1 MKRKANE
8 KGGNEKR
15 GNEKGGNEKGTLQ
28 APGDLL
34 QPPERCLRHTT
45 GWRFATLRSRC
56 TYTHIERPEFCS
68 SVSRM
73 SFLRF
78 KKTQACL
85 RCRPRLPSPIWEEAS
100 CSMWTPSAEAFCS
113 YRAREKSFRCRRYE
127 QISRVGYLSGAAGNA
142 FCASSQAQF
151 AHIAHARR
159 AFAALDMSK
168 SRGRAISAALQ
179 ASRSLIPPKRNLLI
193 SRTREGLSLHST

>member
-34 QPPERCLRHTT
+34 RPPERCLRHTT

-78 KKTQACL
+78 KKPKPAC
-85 RCRPRLPSPIWEEAS
+85 
-100 CSMWTPSAEAFCS
+100 
-113 YRAREKSFRCRRYE
+113 
-127 QISRVGYLSGAAGNA
+127 AAGRA
-142 FCASSQAQF
+142 PPLQFGRRRAVACGPLRQKHF
-151 AHIAHARR
+151 AHIAHARK
-159 AFAALDMSK
+159 AFAAVDMSNLRFLA
-168 SRGRAISAALQ
+168 SAERLACSAAEI
-179 ASRSLIPPKRNLLI
+179 ASPRDLLI
-193 SRTREGLSLHST
+193 SSATKARLACSI